1 VVAQVALA
9 VVLLVGAGLMLT
21 SFRRLAGVETGI
33 AAEHVLTVPLQ
44 LPGYYGE
51 RPRNFVREMIERAAV
66 LPGVQ
71 SAAVTVTNPYRQW
84 GYANDVTPA
93 DRAATAPSSGLMVA
107 GWRSVTPAFF
117 QTLGIPVLRGRAFDA
132 RDRDGSED
140 VVVISASLARQ
151 LWPHENPVGKGLFWG
166 GTDGTPKRIVG
177 VVGDVRDRQLD
188 AEPQPMIYLPYD
200 QVPIATA
207 TLLLRTDGAPG
218 SLAAAVRAVVWSIDP
233 NLPVPEVTPLAHNR
247 AALAAG
253 PRFRALLLACFASVA
268 LLLAGLGVYS
278 VMAYVVAQRTREIGL
293 RMALG
298 ARPGVVAR
306 DVLRRGL
313 ALTATG
319 IAIGLSGSI
328 AAGRVAS
335 SLLYETSPSDVPT
348 LAGVALLVAATALA
362 ATWLPSRRAT
372 RVDPAQALRAA

>member
-1 VVAQVALA
+1 
-9 VVLLVGAGLMLT
+9 
-21 SFRRLAGVETGI
+21 
-33 AAEHVLTVPLQ
+33 
-44 LPGYYGE
+44 
-51 RPRNFVREMIERAAV
+51 
-66 LPGVQ
+66 
-71 SAAVTVTNPYRQW
+71 
-84 GYANDVTPA
+84 
-93 DRAATAPSSGLMVA
+93 MVA

-151 LWPHENPVGKGLFWG
+151 LWPQENPVGKGLFWG
-166 GTDGTPKRIVG
+166 GTDGTPKRIIG

-218 SLAAAVRAVVWSIDP
+218 SIAAAVRAVVWSIDP
-233 NLPVPEVTPLAHNR
+233 NLPVPEVTPLAQNR
-247 AALAAG
+247 EALAAG

-306 DVLRRGL
+306 NVLRRGL
-313 ALTATG
+313 ALTSTG

-328 AAGRVAS
+328 AAGRIAS

-348 LAGVALLVAATALA
+348 LAGVALLVAATAMA

-372 RVDPAQALRAA
+372 RVDPAQALRAG

>member
-1 VVAQVALA
+1 
-9 VVLLVGAGLMLT
+9 
-21 SFRRLAGVETGI
+21 
-33 AAEHVLTVPLQ
+33 
-44 LPGYYGE
+44 
-51 RPRNFVREMIERAAV
+51 
-66 LPGVQ
+66 
-71 SAAVTVTNPYRQW
+71 
-84 GYANDVTPA
+84 
-93 DRAATAPSSGLMVA
+93 
-107 GWRSVTPAFF
+107 
-117 QTLGIPVLRGRAFDA
+117 
-132 RDRDGSED
+132 
-140 VVVISASLARQ
+140 
-151 LWPHENPVGKGLFWG
+151 
-166 GTDGTPKRIVG
+166 
-177 VVGDVRDRQLD
+177 
-188 AEPQPMIYLPYD
+188 MIYLPYD

-218 SLAAAVRAVVWSIDP
+218 SIAAAVRAVVWSIDP
-233 NLPVPEVTPLAHNR
+233 NRPVPEVTPLAHNR

-328 AAGRVAS
+328 AAGRIAS